1 MFEPGKSGNPN
12 GRRAGSMNK
21 DTKKIRDAFHMLL
34 ENNLDNMTIWLGK
47 IADKDPVKASE
58 LVLKLSEFIVPKL
71 ARQEIVGND
80 GQDLLANVKF
90 TFSTA
95 ADDNQPNYGESKES
109 TQGEDSSEESK
120 D

>member
-12 GRRAGSMNK
+12 GRRAGSVNK

-47 IADKDPVKASE
+47 IAEKDPVKASE

-71 ARQEIVGND
+71 ARQEIVGQD
-80 GQDLLANVKF
+80 GQDLKVSFN
-90 TFSTA
+90 FSTA
-95 ADDNQPNYGESKES
+95 EDDKHEQDQESP
-109 TQGEDSSEESK
+109 QGEGSETESK
-120 D
+120 DSE